1 MRNKT
6 EKIDKD
12 KESEMKNKTEEI
24 DNDKESEVKIEY
36 HSLLYIYLKWE
47 QRYCTKENISK
58 RI

>member
-1 MRNKT
+1 MRYKT

-36 HSLLYIYLKWE
+36 HSLLYI
-47 QRYCTKENISK
+47 
-58 RI
+58 

>member
-12 KESEMKNKTEEI
+12 KESEMENKTEEI

-36 HSLLYIYLKWE
+36 HSLLYI
-47 QRYCTKENISK
+47 
-58 RI
+58 

>member
-36 HSLLYIYLKWE
+36 HSLI
-47 QRYCTKENISK
+47 ISK
-58 RI
+58 MGAEVQKRTFQKK

>member
-24 DNDKESEVKIEY
+24 DNDKESEVKQNITASY
-36 HSLLYIYLKWE
+36 TYI
-47 QRYCTKENISK
+47 
-58 RI
+58 